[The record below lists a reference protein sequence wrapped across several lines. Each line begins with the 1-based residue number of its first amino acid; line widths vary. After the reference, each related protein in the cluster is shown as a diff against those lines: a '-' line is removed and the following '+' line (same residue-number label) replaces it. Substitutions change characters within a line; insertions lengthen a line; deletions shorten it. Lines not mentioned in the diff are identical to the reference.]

1 MIDSSIHEAG
11 EHLDLPY
18 RFKELG
24 SWRIASELIRRHPE
38 DLLVIET
45 HPCTGQYDCLSIYR
59 RNSHDSRLHLEIFLQ
74 MNRARKSH
82 VDAHVPTSTGRGRP
96 NWLDVMTTT
105 DLRKHI
111 IVPIEES
118 RGMEGPSETPVT
130 TSRSIGVRLIAEMLQ
145 IQVHHSEPLTA
156 HNGMEDSS
164 GMGGTGVRESLFH
177 ATGILD
183 QLEKHEDDDV
193 LEQPAYRFWFVK
205 PSNSRKGPIAAID
218 VRNGLVWTKN
228 RRAADLMSMYDEAGR
243 NVVHLTLTLVDR

>member
-59 RNSHDSRLHLEIFLQ
+59 RNRHDSSSYLKIFLQ

-82 VDAHVPTSTGRGRP
+82 VDAHVPTSSGRERP
-96 NWLDVMTTT
+96 NWLDVMMVT
-105 DLRKHI
+105 DLRRHI

-164 GMGGTGVRESLFH
+164 GMGGTGVRESLFR

-183 QLEKHEDDDV
+183 QLDNHEDDDV
-193 LEQPAYRFWFVK
+193 REQPAYRFWFVK
-205 PSNSRKGPIAAID
+205 PANSRKGPIAAID
-218 VRNGLVWTKN
+218 VRNGLIWTKK
-228 RRAADLMSMYDEAGR
+228 ASEADLLSMYDDAGR
-243 NVVHLTLTLVDR
+243 SAVRLATLVVGN